1 MTWPAIR
8 TILDGAVVT
17 AFLAAVSTLLSLPL
31 GLLVAV
37 LRWRRVPVVAGVLAV
52 FVSLVRAT
60 PFVTLVL
67 FVFFLLPAAGIELD
81 PAPAAIL
88 ALTMNTA
95 AFSSEI
101 WRAALQSFP
110 RDQIEAASA
119 YGLSDLQIA
128 TRIVFPQIWW
138 ANLGPLV
145 SEVTILL
152 KCTPAVA
159 VIGVVEITRA
169 ASRIGAETYE
179 PLPPFLVATAL
190 YTALIAVLVRSQR
203 HLERR
208 IARRFGQV
216 SP

>member
-17 AFLAAVSTLLSLPL
+17 AMLAAVSILLSLPL
-31 GLLVAV
+31 GLLLAL
-37 LRWRRVPVVAGVLAV
+37 LRWRRVPVLAGALAA

-60 PFVTLVL
+60 PFITLVL
-67 FVFFLLPAAGIELD
+67 FVFFILPSAGIQLD
-81 PAPAAIL
+81 PVPAAIL
-88 ALTMNTA
+88 ALTINTA

-101 WRAALQSFP
+101 WRAALQTFS
-110 RDQIEAASA
+110 RDQREAAA
-119 YGLSDLQIA
+119 AFGLSERQIF
-128 TRIVFPQIWW
+128 TRIVFPQIWR

-169 ASRIGAETYE
+169 AGRVGAETYE
-179 PLPPFLVATAL
+179 PLPPFLVATL
-190 YTALIAVLVRSQR
+190 IYTALIATLVRGQR
-203 HLERR
+203 VVERR
-208 IARRFGQV
+208 IARRYGV
-216 SP
+216 TR

>member
-17 AFLAAVSTLLSLPL
+17 AALAAVSILLSLPL
-31 GLLVAV
+31 GLLLAL
-37 LRWRRVPVVAGVLAV
+37 LRWRRVPVLARALAA

-67 FVFFLLPAAGIELD
+67 FVFFILPSAGIQLG
-81 PAPAAIL
+81 PVPAAIL

-101 WRAALQSFP
+101 WRAALQTFP
-110 RDQIEAASA
+110 RDQREAATVF
-119 YGLSDLQIA
+119 GLSERQIF
-128 TRIVFPQIWW
+128 TRIIFPQIWRT
-138 ANLGPLV
+138 NLGPLV

-169 ASRIGAETYE
+169 AGRVGAETYE
-179 PLPPFLVATAL
+179 PLPPFLVATL
-190 YTALIAVLVRSQR
+190 IYTALIATLVRGQR
-203 HLERR
+203 VVERR
-208 IARRFGQV
+208 IARRYGGAR
-216 SP
+216 

>member
-17 AFLAAVSTLLSLPL
+17 AALAAVSILLSLPL
-31 GLLVAV
+31 GLLLAL
-37 LRWRRVPVVAGVLAV
+37 LRWRRVPVLAGALAA

-67 FVFFLLPAAGIELD
+67 FVFFILPSAGIQLD
-81 PAPAAIL
+81 PVPAAIL

-101 WRAALQSFP
+101 WRAALQTFP
-110 RDQIEAASA
+110 RDQREAATVF
-119 YGLSDLQIA
+119 GLSERQIF
-128 TRIVFPQIWW
+128 TRIIFPQIWRT
-138 ANLGPLV
+138 NLGPLV

-169 ASRIGAETYE
+169 AGRVGAETYE
-179 PLPPFLVATAL
+179 PLPPFLVATL
-190 YTALIAVLVRSQR
+190 IYTALIATLVRGQR
-203 HLERR
+203 VVERR
-208 IARRFGQV
+208 IARRYGGARR
-216 SP
+216 

>member
-17 AFLAAVSTLLSLPL
+17 AALAAVSILLSLPL
-31 GLLVAV
+31 GLLLAL
-37 LRWRRVPVVAGVLAV
+37 LRWRRVPVLAEALAA

-67 FVFFLLPAAGIELD
+67 FVFFILPSAGIQLD
-81 PAPAAIL
+81 PVPAAIL

-101 WRAALQSFP
+101 WRAALQTFP
-110 RDQIEAASA
+110 RDQREAATA
-119 YGLSDLQIA
+119 FGLSERKMF
-128 TRIVFPQIWW
+128 TRIIFPQIWRT
-138 ANLGPLV
+138 NLGPLV

-169 ASRIGAETYE
+169 AGRVGAETYE
-179 PLPPFLVATAL
+179 PLPPFLVATL
-190 YTALIAVLVRSQR
+190 IYTALIATLVRGQR
-203 HLERR
+203 VVERR
-208 IARRFGQV
+208 IARRYGGAR
-216 SP
+216 

>member
-1 MTWPAIR
+1 MTWDAFL

-17 AFLAAVSTLLSLPL
+17 AGLALVSILLSLPL
-31 GLLVAV
+31 GLLLAL
-37 LRWRRVPVVAGVLAV
+37 LRWRRIPVLEGVLAA

-67 FVFFLLPAAGIELD
+67 FVYFILPAAGLALE
-81 PAPAAIL
+81 PVPAAIL

-101 WRAALQSFP
+101 WRGALQTFP
-110 RDQIEAASA
+110 RDQLEAAA
-119 YGLSDLQIA
+119 AFGLSDARIL
-128 TRIVFPQIWW
+128 TRIVLPQVWR

-159 VIGVVEITRA
+159 IIGVVEITRA
-169 ASRIGAETYE
+169 ASRVGADTYE
-179 PLPPFLVATAL
+179 PLPPFLVATVI
-190 YTALIAVLVRSQR
+190 YTALIAALVRGQR
-203 HLERR
+203 VLERQ
-208 IARRFGQV
+208 IARRFGLV
-216 SP
+216 RP

>member
-17 AFLAAVSTLLSLPL
+17 AALAAVSILLSLPL
-31 GLLVAV
+31 GLLLAL
-37 LRWRRVPVVAGVLAV
+37 LRWRRVPVLAGALAA

-67 FVFFLLPAAGIELD
+67 FVFFILPSAGIQLD
-81 PAPAAIL
+81 PVPAAIL

-101 WRAALQSFP
+101 WRAALQTFP
-110 RDQIEAASA
+110 RDQREAATVF
-119 YGLSDLQIA
+119 GLSERQIF
-128 TRIVFPQIWW
+128 TRIIFPQIWRT
-138 ANLGPLV
+138 NLGPLV

-169 ASRIGAETYE
+169 AGRVGAETYE
-179 PLPPFLVATAL
+179 PLPPFLVATL
-190 YTALIAVLVRSQR
+190 IYTALIATLVRGQR
-203 HLERR
+203 VVERR
-208 IARRFGQV
+208 IARRYGGAR
-216 SP
+216 

>member
-17 AFLAAVSTLLSLPL
+17 AALAAVSILLSLPL
-31 GLLVAV
+31 GLLLAL
-37 LRWRRVPVVAGVLAV
+37 LRGGRIPVVPGLLAAV
-52 FVSLVRAT
+52 VSLVRAT

-67 FVFFLLPAAGIELD
+67 FVYFVLPAAGLELE
-81 PAPAAIL
+81 PVPAAIV
-88 ALTMNTA
+88 ALTLNTA

-101 WRAALQSFP
+101 WRSALLTFP
-110 RDQIEAASA
+110 RDQLEAAAAFGMS
-119 YGLSDLQIA
+119 GRTTFI
-128 TRIVFPQIWW
+128 RIVFPQIWR

-169 ASRIGAETYE
+169 AGRIGAETYE
-179 PLPPFLVATAL
+179 PLPPFLVATFI
-190 YTALIAVLVRSQR
+190 YTALIATLVRGQR
-203 HLERR
+203 VVERR
-208 IARRFGQV
+208 IARRFGLV
-216 SP
+216 RP

>member
-17 AFLAAVSTLLSLPL
+17 AALAAVSILLSLPL
-31 GLLVAV
+31 GLLLAL
-37 LRWRRVPVVAGVLAV
+37 LRWRRVPVLAGALAA

-67 FVFFLLPAAGIELD
+67 FVFFILPSAGIQLD
-81 PAPAAIL
+81 PVPAAIL

-101 WRAALQSFP
+101 WRAALQTFP
-110 RDQIEAASA
+110 RDQREAATVF
-119 YGLSDLQIA
+119 GLSERQIF
-128 TRIVFPQIWW
+128 TRIIFPQIWRT
-138 ANLGPLV
+138 NLGPLV

-169 ASRIGAETYE
+169 AGRVGAETYE
-179 PLPPFLVATAL
+179 PLPPCLVATL
-190 YTALIAVLVRSQR
+190 IYTALIATLVRGQR
-203 HLERR
+203 VVERR
-208 IARRFGQV
+208 IARRYGGAR
-216 SP
+216 

>member
-17 AFLAAVSTLLSLPL
+17 AALAAVSILLSLPL
-31 GLLVAV
+31 GLLVAL
-37 LRWRRVPVVAGVLAV
+37 LRWCRVPVVAGLLAA
-52 FVSLVRAT
+52 FVSVVRAT

-67 FVFFLLPAAGIELD
+67 FVYFILPSAGLELD
-81 PAPAAIL
+81 PVPAAIL
-88 ALTMNTA
+88 ALTLNTA

-101 WRAALQSFP
+101 WRSALQTFP
-110 RDQIEAASA
+110 RDQREAALAFGMSEA
-119 YGLSDLQIA
+119 GIF
-128 TRIVFPQIWW
+128 TRIVFPQIWR

-179 PLPPFLVATAL
+179 PLPPFLVATL
-190 YTALIAVLVRSQR
+190 IYTALIAALVRGQR
-203 HLERR
+203 VVERR
-208 IARRFGQV
+208 IARRFGAV

>member
-17 AFLAAVSTLLSLPL
+17 AALAAVSILLSLPL
-31 GLLVAV
+31 GLLLAL
-37 LRWRRVPVVAGVLAV
+37 LRWRRVPVLARALAA

-67 FVFFLLPAAGIELD
+67 FVFFILPSAGIQLD
-81 PAPAAIL
+81 PVPAAIL

-101 WRAALQSFP
+101 WRAALQTFP
-110 RDQIEAASA
+110 RDQREAATAFGMSEQ
-119 YGLSDLQIA
+119 QIF
-128 TRIVFPQIWW
+128 TRIVFPQIWR

-145 SEVTILL
+145 SEVTVLL

-169 ASRIGAETYE
+169 AGRVGAETYE
-179 PLPPFLVATAL
+179 PLPPFLVATL
-190 YTALIAVLVRSQR
+190 IYTALIAALVRGQR
-203 HLERR
+203 VVERR
-208 IARRFGQV
+208 IARRYGV
-216 SP
+216 ARS

>member
-17 AFLAAVSTLLSLPL
+17 AALAAISILLSMPL
-31 GLLVAV
+31 GLLLAL
-37 LRWRRVPVVAGVLAV
+37 LRWRRIPVLAGVLAA
-52 FVSLVRAT
+52 FVSVVRAT

-67 FVFFLLPAAGIELD
+67 FVFFILPATGIELE
-81 PAPAAIL
+81 PVPAAIV

-101 WRAALQSFP
+101 WRAALQTFP
-110 RDQIEAASA
+110 RDQREAATAFGMSEWKI
-119 YGLSDLQIA
+119 L
-128 TRIVFPQIWW
+128 TRIVFPQIWR

-159 VIGVVEITRA
+159 IIGVVEITRA
-169 ASRIGAETYE
+169 ASRVGAETYE
-179 PLPPFLVATAL
+179 PLPPFLVATL
-190 YTALIAVLVRSQR
+190 IYTVLIAAVVRGQR
-203 HLERR
+203 VIERR
-208 IARRFGQV
+208 IARRFGLRQA
-216 SP
+216 

>member
-17 AFLAAVSTLLSLPL
+17 AALAAVSILLSLPL
-31 GLLVAV
+31 GLLLAL
-37 LRWRRVPVVAGVLAV
+37 LRWRRVPVLAGALAA

-67 FVFFLLPAAGIELD
+67 FVFFILPSAGIQLD
-81 PAPAAIL
+81 PVPAAIL

-101 WRAALQSFP
+101 WRAALQTFP
-110 RDQIEAASA
+110 RDQREAATVF
-119 YGLSDLQIA
+119 GLSERQIF
-128 TRIVFPQIWW
+128 TRIIFPQIWRT
-138 ANLGPLV
+138 NLGPLV

-169 ASRIGAETYE
+169 AGRVGAETYE
-179 PLPPFLVATAL
+179 PLPPFLVATL
-190 YTALIAVLVRSQR
+190 IYTALIATLVRGQR
-203 HLERR
+203 VVERR
-208 IARRFGQV
+208 IARRYGGER
-216 SP
+216 